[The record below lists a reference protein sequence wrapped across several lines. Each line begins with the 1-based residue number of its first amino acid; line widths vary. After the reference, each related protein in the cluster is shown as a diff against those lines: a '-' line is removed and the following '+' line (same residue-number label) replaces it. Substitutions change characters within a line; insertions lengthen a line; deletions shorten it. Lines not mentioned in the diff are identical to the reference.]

1 MRVANGDRRTITPRQ
16 CDGAIELSADHMG
29 SAMTSNLFG
38 MQKVMQ
44 ALERYNLYFLDSV
57 TIGQCDGAIELSADV
72 RLVLGVVEKHFA
84 FNHLHAGTL
93 GGAHGRY
100 EQR

>member
-1 MRVANGDRRTITPRQ
+1 MSSEE
-16 CDGAIELSADHMG
+16 IERIIREAYGKVPYAVGLNNHMG

-57 TIGQCDGAIELSADV
+57 TIGNTGPCAP
-72 RLVLGVVEKHFA
+72 R
-84 FNHLHAGTL
+84 
-93 GGAHGRY
+93 RY
-100 EQR
+100 RREGD